1 MGLFD
6 KVKDAANAA
15 KDSIKNAAETAKANY
30 EQKKAE
36 QEAHNAAMTEKAT
49 QWSNEIIDAIH
60 GYANEGSFFR
70 NTSKEDLLAFTKEF
84 YDKIFMPANSVS
96 TTKVSMY
103 PYITDKQLEKFNKHV
118 GNYNAAETALVYLR
132 AENKKEFVLTDSAL
146 YFVLPLPEDGKF
158 FAKGRISCDQISSFT
173 IEKGEGSFS
182 FKCDEYVLSTL
193 AADKSTT
200 EDFITLNNYFNC
212 VVNHDF
218 VITDEEV
225 DKLIQ
230 EKIGAKV
237 YAEVKKYMVYDDE
250 LLVYFAWGLDSLS
263 AKDYVVCTSK
273 QIIIM
278 DREMLGA
285 TANVK
290 QFYYEDI
297 TSASVEQNAKSDD
310 LTVALLETAITAATK
325 TCDLIISVAGA
336 INRINTL
343 YKVEAERVV
352 AVYHHYRKLAKTA
365 SAQPQQVVV
374 QQQAVD
380 PLEQLK
386 KLSELKELGVLSEEE
401 FAQKKA
407 DLLGK
412 L

>member
-36 QEAHNAAMTEKAT
+36 QEAYNAAMTEKAE
-49 QWSNEIIDAIH
+49 QQSKEIIDAIH

-70 NTSKEDLLAFTKEF
+70 NTSKEDLLRFTKEF

-96 TTKVSMY
+96 ASKVSMH
-103 PYITDKQLEKFNKHV
+103 PYITDKQLEKFNKNV
-118 GNYNAAETALVYLR
+118 GVYNTSETALVYLR

-146 YFVLPLPEDGKF
+146 YFVLPLQDDPKF
-158 FAKGRISCDQISSFT
+158 FAKGRVSCDQISNFT
-173 IEKGEGSFS
+173 IEKGEGTFS

-193 AADKSTT
+193 AADKSVT

-218 VITDEEV
+218 EITDKEV
-225 DKLIQ
+225 DKLIR
-230 EKIGAKV
+230 EKIGEKV
-237 YAEVKKYMVYDDE
+237 YSEVKKYMVYDDE
-250 LLVYFAWGLDSLS
+250 LMVYFAWGLDSLS
-263 AKDYVVCTSK
+263 AKDYIVCTDK

-278 DREMLGA
+278 NREMMGA

-297 TSASVEQNAKSDD
+297 TSASIDQNAQSND
-310 LTVALLETAITAATK
+310 LTVALIETALTAATK
-325 TCDLIISVAGA
+325 TCDLILSVAGA
-336 INRINTL
+336 VNRINTL
-343 YKVEAERVV
+343 YKVEAERIV
-352 AVYHHYRKLAKTA
+352 AVYHQCRKQAKA
-365 SAQPQQVVV
+365 AAAAPAQVVV
-374 QQQAVD
+374 QQAVD

-386 KLSELKELGVLSEEE
+386 KIVFPHPTVCEVIREG
-401 FAQKKA
+401 FFMI
-407 DLLGK
+407 
-412 L
+412 

>member
-6 KVKDAANAA
+6 KVKNAANAA

-36 QEAHNAAMTEKAT
+36 QEAHNAAMTEKAE
-49 QWSNEIIDAIH
+49 QWSKEILDAIYSYH
-60 GYANEGSFFR
+60 NEGSFFR

-96 TTKVSMY
+96 ASKVSMY
-103 PYITDKQLEKFNKHV
+103 PYITNKQLEKFNKYV
-118 GNYNAAETALVYLR
+118 GNYNTGETALVYLK

-146 YFVLPLPEDGKF
+146 YFVLPLPEDAKF
-158 FAKGRISCDQISSFT
+158 FAKGRIPCEQISSFT
-173 IEKGEGSFS
+173 IKKDDNMFS
-182 FKCDEYVLSTL
+182 FKCDEYTLSTL
-193 AADKSTT
+193 NADKSTT
-200 EDFITLNNYFNC
+200 EDLITLDNYFNC

-297 TSASVEQNAKSDD
+297 TSASVEQNTKSND
-310 LTVALLETAITAATK
+310 LTVALIETAITAATK

-336 INRINTL
+336 ANRINTL

-365 SAQPQQVVV
+365 TAQPQVIV
-374 QQQAVD
+374 QQQAAD

-386 KLSELKELGVLSEEE
+386 KLSELKELGILSEEE

-407 DLLGK
+407 DLLSK